1 MNIGDILNDAT
12 EKACK
17 AQGESL
23 NAFLASLA
31 TSAITCGLVVVIV
44 SFLRWRCPGF

>member
-1 MNIGDILNDAT
+1 MNISDILNNT
-12 EKACK
+12 TKKACK

-31 TSAITCGLVVVIV
+31 TLAITCRLAVVIV
-44 SFLRWRCPGF
+44 SFL